1 MIVHFIVMNVVVFYS
16 PLSTTAG
23 DKSGA
28 QHGAAARAYDCLSL
42 RMYKPQGM
50 NSVRIGH
57 EEPYMTE
64 QEAPPLPTIPDEERN
79 KIEAERQRITNRHIA
94 TDGMDSEPT
103 ESKYVCDVIVVP
115 SSTF

>member
-1 MIVHFIVMNVVVFYS
+1 
-16 PLSTTAG
+16 
-23 DKSGA
+23 
-28 QHGAAARAYDCLSL
+28 
-42 RMYKPQGM
+42 
-50 NSVRIGH
+50 
-57 EEPYMTE
+57 MTE

-79 KIEAERQRITNRHIA
+79 KIEAERQRITNRHVA